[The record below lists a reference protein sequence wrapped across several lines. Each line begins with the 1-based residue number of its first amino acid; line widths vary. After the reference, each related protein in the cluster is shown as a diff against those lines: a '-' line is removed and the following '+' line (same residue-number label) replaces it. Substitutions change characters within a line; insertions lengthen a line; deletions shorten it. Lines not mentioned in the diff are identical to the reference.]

1 MKKVLLLQVSMC
13 LCCSWLNA
21 QVTRINNN
29 KSLQPISL
37 LNNNLALAVSATD
50 QTLWA
55 TNGTLAGTIQL
66 STTIKVMGYGNLL
79 NGKYIFEGSTPAT
92 GSELYITDGTPG
104 GTVLL
109 ADIVPGATGSEPT
122 DNFILMNGF
131 LYFSAATPA
140 AGREPWRTNGTAA
153 GTTLVR
159 DVFPGPT
166 GSNEQDKY
174 EFVNAG
180 NKILFA
186 ASGSATSGVEL
197 WRSDGTTVGTVM
209 VKDINGG
216 NLPSNPHLFY
226 NYKNMTFFAATTA
239 ASGEEIWKTDG
250 TELSTV
256 MLREINPGASS
267 ATAVQ
272 LEVAPGF
279 FIPFNIFYSFHEF
292 NGNLY
297 FTATN
302 GAGGGIW
309 RTDGSTAN
317 TTLVRQMTTDL
328 SSINIGFALF
338 YDAFNLPNKFIFP
351 YAEFGTKAELWQ
363 SDGTTGGTQL
373 FQSFPVTTQDD
384 YPLIYVN
391 IDYDAGTQTLRYPLY
406 NGKFFF
412 TGTTANGTE
421 LWMTDGTN
429 ANTSVVKDINPSGS
443 GIDQDNSSYLY
454 TTSGL
459 YYAGNDGVTGNELWK
474 TNATSAGTTLVQ
486 DINPNAEDARP
497 VLYFIVN
504 GKILFTATDGDD
516 ANNTDLF
523 VVDGNFI
530 PLPISLAQFDA
541 IAEGDDALLNWIT
554 AEERDT
560 KFFTVQSSDNTVDW
574 KDLGI
579 VQAKGNTSAKT
590 TYSYR
595 DAGVMKRGQ
604 QIIYY
609 RLVTTDMNGQTS
621 LSKIVSLKTTGANW
635 DVHLLENPVMDKP
648 ALMIAGAEGIVYVV
662 INDMSGKTVYRQ
674 KMAQANGRIS
684 VPVNLTS
691 GTFIIT
697 VTDNKSK
704 KTIKMVKR

>member
-29 KSLQPISL
+29 KSLQPITL

-66 STTIKVMGYGNLL
+66 SSTIKVMGYGNLL

-166 GSNEQDKY
+166 GSNEPDKY
-174 EFVNAG
+174 EMVDAG

-186 ASGSATSGVEL
+186 ASGSAASGVEL
-197 WRSDGTTVGTVM
+197 WRSDGTIAGTVM
-209 VKDINGG
+209 VKEINAGS
-216 NLPSNPHLFY
+216 LPSNPHMFY
-226 NYKNMTFFAATTA
+226 NYNNKTFFAATNA
-239 ASGEEIWKTDG
+239 ASGEEIWTTDG

-256 MLREINPGASS
+256 LLRDINPGASS

-429 ANTSVVKDINPSGS
+429 ANTSVVKDINPSGN

-541 IAEGDDALLNWIT
+541 NADGDDALLNWTT

-560 KFFTVQSSDNTVDW
+560 KSFTVQRSDNTIDW
-574 KDLGI
+574 KDLGK
-579 VQAKGNTSAKT
+579 VQAKGNTSSKT
-590 TYSYR
+590 AYSYR
-595 DAGVMKRGQ
+595 DAGVLKRGK

-609 RLVTTDMNGQTS
+609 RLVTTDINGQTS

-635 DVHLLENPVMDKP
+635 DVHLLENPVIDKP
-648 ALMIAGAEGIVYVV
+648 ALMIAGAESIVYVV

-674 KMAQANGRIS
+674 KLALANGRIS

-697 VTDNKSK
+697 VTDSKNK